1 MVKLFC
7 AVVGA
12 AGSAFSVRVDETDS
26 VDDLKKAIKAENERT
41 ITCDVRELQ
50 LYLAKTGRAW
60 LKSDGAAAVTLD
72 EHGNPQG
79 FDTMDPSLWIKN
91 DRYFGE
97 KFQPNEG
104 QIHVLV
110 VVPTEAP
117 VVPALSQ
124 QSFFWKEPKPLVATT
139 GANWDFQNSLDLG
152 NLASAIGRHYQ
163 AWRDGKTDKRSH
175 PLFVCLDGPGTGKS
189 RLLDEF
195 PNVLQQQIFRDE
207 TLGDP
212 VMKQLL
218 RQANTFKITF
228 ENGTTKPGKFTD
240 PGQAIGTRMLY
251 QLQDSVVW
259 EEFLLDRAHHVVPT
273 QVLSKL
279 SAITGTDFS
288 AMCVILCVDGL
299 QKLQHE
305 PGNKDS
311 DFYTVFASLCDL
323 VNASKCWVI
332 VICAATISQP
342 VDEFLAASPQWR
354 EMLQTTSLKRPKING
369 RDVFDTF
376 DSGNG
381 ALTQLLVDD
390 MGGHGRAL
398 EELCNVM
405 LQNQGQAFE
414 YMPVMHN
421 VLAAIR
427 QAYPAIV
434 AQMQSMKQAFLAVIS
449 RRSVDGN
456 SRFGRLSLDQVISC
470 GLIRLDG
477 THLQCPFVLY
487 MLLETHDIPWNKHA
501 TYALAERLK
510 DLKPWQLWE
519 QFNCKFRALKSE
531 AFSQEEPV
539 SWTDIHYGARFG
551 DGCNRHVFE
560 RQLTYALADKRM
572 PTKTKGFQKGGCSC
586 GNDRGK
592 CFLYQPADG
601 SPSGDAFLCL
611 EDATKG
617 YFHEVHQCQCV
628 EGKLSLDVFEQER
641 SKAAGPDDLFIR
653 YCTSQVTA
661 DLRMLPNSAFVDA
674 TCWEAYYGPFAARA
688 FFIKSVPLPCIN
700 TSSQVQLE
708 FVEGV
713 GPRYSARIAKKRPF
727 TSLEDALVKT
737 KIPAKVLKRFNFNT
751 DSR

>member
-7 AVVGA
+7 ALAGA
-12 AGSAFSVRVDETDS
+12 AGSAFSVRVDKSDT
-26 VDDLKKAIKAENERT
+26 VDDLRNMIRDHPQFGHPNSK
-41 ITCDVRELQ
+41 LQ
-50 LYLAKTGRAW
+50 LFLAKKGGAW
-60 LKSDGAAAVTLD
+60 LNSDGAAAVTLD

-79 FDTMDPSLWIKN
+79 FDKMDPSLWIKN

-104 QIHVLV
+104 QIHVLA
-110 VVPTEAP
+110 VVPTEAA

-124 QSFFWKEPKPLVATT
+124 QSFF
-139 GANWDFQNSLDLG
+139 
-152 NLASAIGRHYQ
+152 GRSQ
-163 AWRDGKTDKRSH
+163 
-175 PLFVCLDGPGTGKS
+175 S
-189 RLLDEF
+189 RWWQRLK
-195 PNVLQQQIFRDE
+195 
-207 TLGDP
+207 
-212 VMKQLL
+212 M
-218 RQANTFKITF
+218 
-228 ENGTTKPGKFTD
+228 
-240 PGQAIGTRMLY
+240 IGTRMLY
-251 QLQDSVVW
+251 QLQESDWTMFNANPVN
-259 EEFLLDRAHHVVPT
+259 
-273 QVLSKL
+273 QVFPAEVLTKL
-279 SAITGTDFS
+279 SAITETDS
-288 AMCVILCVDGL
+288 NRMCVILCVDSL

-305 PGNKDS
+305 PGSKHS
-311 DFYTVFASLCDL
+311 EFYTAFASLCDL
-323 VNASKCWVI
+323 VNASKCWLI
-332 VICAATISQP
+332 VICAATIYQP

-354 EMLQTTSLKRPKING
+354 EMLQTTSLKRPKIDG

-376 DSGNG
+376 DYGNG

-398 EELCNVM
+398 EELFNVM

-414 YMPVMHN
+414 FIPVMHN

-449 RRSVDGN
+449 RRRVDGN
-456 SRFGRLSLDQVISC
+456 SLFGILTLDQVISC

-477 THLQCPFVLY
+477 TQLQCPFILY
-487 MLLETHDIPWNKHA
+487 MLLETHDIPWSKHA
-501 TYALAERLK
+501 TYAPAERLE

-519 QFNCKFRALKSE
+519 HFNCKFRVLKSQ
-531 AFSQEEPV
+531 AFAQEESV
-539 SWTDIHYGARFG
+539 LWTDIHHGARFG
-551 DGCNRHVFE
+551 DGCNRRVIE

-572 PTKTKGFQKGGCSC
+572 PTKTKGFKEERCSC
-586 GNDRGK
+586 GNDQGK

-617 YFHEVHQCQCV
+617 FFHEVHQCKCV
-628 EGKLSLDVFEQER
+628 EGNLSLDVFEQER
-641 SKAAGPDDLFIR
+641 LKAAGPDDLFIL
-653 YCTSQVTA
+653 YCTSLVTT
-661 DLRMLPNSAFVDA
+661 DLCLLPNSAFVDA

-700 TSSQVQLE
+700 TSSEVQLE

-713 GPRYSARIAKKRPF
+713 GPAYRARIAKKRPF
-727 TSLEDALVKT
+727 TSLEDAFVKT
-737 KIPAKVLKRFNFNT
+737 KIPVKVLRRFKFNT

>member
-1 MVKLFC
+1 MVARKWFLLVGGNGKDLTSTTSVGVDVEDVDTFRK
-7 AVVGA
+7 AVKKECPSALANVDA
-12 AGSAFSVRVDETDS
+12 VDLTVFANRAEYDAKRNVLLPQSGSLVTAYGNNE
-26 VDDLKKAIKAENERT
+26 ENALIVQVPTQR
-41 ITCDVRELQ
+41 Q
-50 LYLAKTGRAW
+50 A
-60 LKSDGAAAVTLD
+60 
-72 EHGNPQG
+72 
-79 FDTMDPSLWIKN
+79 
-91 DRYFGE
+91 
-97 KFQPNEG
+97 
-104 QIHVLV
+104 
-110 VVPTEAP
+110 VVPTE
-117 VVPALSQ
+117 SQ
-124 QSFFWKEPKPLVATT
+124 QSFVWKEPKPLVGTT

-195 PNVLQQQIFRDE
+195 PNVLQQRIFRDE
-207 TLGDP
+207 TQGDP
-212 VMKQLL
+212 AMKQLL
-218 RQANTFKITF
+218 QTAYNFKITF
-228 ENGTTKPGKFTD
+228 ENGTTDNYGISD
-240 PGQAIGTRMLY
+240 PRKMIGTRMLY
-251 QLQDSVVW
+251 QLQESDWTMFNANPVN
-259 EEFLLDRAHHVVPT
+259 
-273 QVLSKL
+273 QVFPAEVLTKL
-279 SAITGTDFS
+279 SAITETDS
-288 AMCVILCVDGL
+288 NRMCVILCVDSL

-305 PGNKDS
+305 PGSKRS
-311 DFYTVFASLCDL
+311 EFYTAFASLCDL
-323 VNASKCWVI
+323 VNASKCWLI

-376 DSGNG
+376 DYGNG

-398 EELCNVM
+398 EELFNVM
-405 LQNQGQAFE
+405 LQNQGHAFE
-414 YMPVMHN
+414 FIPVMHN

-449 RRSVDGN
+449 RRRVDGN
-456 SRFGRLSLDQVISC
+456 SRFGSLTLDQVISC

-477 THLQCPFVLY
+477 IHLQCPFVLY
-487 MLLETHDIPWNKHA
+487 MLLETHHIPWNKHA
-501 TYALAERLK
+501 TYAPAERLE

-519 QFNCKFRALKSE
+519 HFNCKFRVLKSQ
-531 AFSQEEPV
+531 AFAQEESV
-539 SWTDIHYGARFG
+539 LWTDIHHGARFG
-551 DGCNRHVFE
+551 DGCNRRVIE

-572 PTKTKGFQKGGCSC
+572 PTKTKGFKEERCSC
-586 GNDRGK
+586 GNDQGK

-617 YFHEVHQCQCV
+617 FFHEVHQCKCV
-628 EGKLSLDVFEQER
+628 EGNLSLDVFEQER
-641 SKAAGPDDLFIR
+641 LKAAGPDDLFIL
-653 YCTSQVTA
+653 YCTSLVTA
-661 DLRMLPNSAFVDA
+661 DLCLLPNSAFVDA

-700 TSSQVQLE
+700 TSSEVQLE

-713 GPRYSARIAKKRPF
+713 GPAYRARIAKKRPF
-727 TSLEDALVKT
+727 TSLEDAFVKT
-737 KIPAKVLKRFNFNT
+737 KIPVKVLRRFKFNT

>member
-1 MVKLFC
+1 MVARKWFLLVGGNGKDLTSTTSVGVDVEDVDTLRD
-7 AVVGA
+7 AV
-12 AGSAFSVRVDETDS
+12 
-26 VDDLKKAIKAENERT
+26 K
-41 ITCDVRELQ
+41 
-50 LYLAKTGRAW
+50 
-60 LKSDGAAAVTLD
+60 
-72 EHGNPQG
+72 
-79 FDTMDPSLWIKN
+79 
-91 DRYFGE
+91 E
-97 KFQPNEG
+97 KFRDSHLAGIAASDLTVFANRAEYDAKRSVLLPQSGSPVTAYGNNEENALIV
-104 QIHVLV
+104 QVPTQRQV
-110 VVPTEAP
+110 VVPTE
-117 VVPALSQ
+117 SQ
-124 QSFFWKEPKPLVATT
+124 KSFVWKEPKSLVATT

-195 PNVLQQQIFRDE
+195 PNVLQQRIFRDE
-207 TLGDP
+207 TQGDP
-212 VMKQLL
+212 AMKQLL
-218 RQANTFKITF
+218 QTAYNFKITF
-228 ENGTTKPGKFTD
+228 ENGTTDNYGISD
-240 PGQAIGTRMLY
+240 PRKMIGTRMLY
-251 QLQDSVVW
+251 QLQESDWTMFNANPVN
-259 EEFLLDRAHHVVPT
+259 
-273 QVLSKL
+273 QVFPAEVLTKL
-279 SAITGTDFS
+279 SAITETDS
-288 AMCVILCVDGL
+288 NRMCVILCVDSL

-305 PGNKDS
+305 PGSKHS
-311 DFYTVFASLCDL
+311 EFYTAFASLCDL
-323 VNASKCWVI
+323 VNASKCWLI
-332 VICAATISQP
+332 VICAATIYQP

-376 DSGNG
+376 DYGNG

-398 EELCNVM
+398 EELFNVM
-405 LQNQGQAFE
+405 LQNEGQAFE
-414 YMPVMHN
+414 FIPVMHK

-449 RRSVDGN
+449 RRRVDGN
-456 SRFGRLSLDQVISC
+456 SRFGSLTLDQVISC

-501 TYALAERLK
+501 TYAPAERLE

-519 QFNCKFRALKSE
+519 HFNCKFRVLKSQ
-531 AFSQEEPV
+531 AFAQEEPV
-539 SWTDIHYGARFG
+539 LWTDIHHGARFG
-551 DGCNRHVFE
+551 DGCNRRVIE

-572 PTKTKGFQKGGCSC
+572 PTKTKGFKEERCSC
-586 GNDRGK
+586 GNDQGK

-601 SPSGDAFLCL
+601 SPSGDVFLCL

-617 YFHEVHQCQCV
+617 FFHEVHQCKCV
-628 EGKLSLDVFEQER
+628 EGNLSLDVFEQER
-641 SKAAGPDDLFIR
+641 LKAAGPDDLFIL
-653 YCTSQVTA
+653 YCTSLVTA
-661 DLRMLPNSAFVDA
+661 DLCLLPNSAFVDA

-700 TSSQVQLE
+700 TSSEVQLE

-713 GPRYSARIAKKRPF
+713 GPAYRARIAKKRPF
-727 TSLEDALVKT
+727 TSLEDAFVKT
-737 KIPAKVLKRFNFNT
+737 KIPVKVLRRFKFNT

>member
-1 MVKLFC
+1 MVARKWFLLVGGNGKDLTSTTSVGVDVEDVDTFRK
-7 AVVGA
+7 AVKKECPSALANVDA
-12 AGSAFSVRVDETDS
+12 VDLTVFANRAEYDAKRNVLLPQSGSLVTAYGNNE
-26 VDDLKKAIKAENERT
+26 ENALIVQVPTQR
-41 ITCDVRELQ
+41 Q
-50 LYLAKTGRAW
+50 A
-60 LKSDGAAAVTLD
+60 
-72 EHGNPQG
+72 
-79 FDTMDPSLWIKN
+79 
-91 DRYFGE
+91 
-97 KFQPNEG
+97 
-104 QIHVLV
+104 
-110 VVPTEAP
+110 VVPTE
-117 VVPALSQ
+117 SQ
-124 QSFFWKEPKPLVATT
+124 QSFVWKEPKSLVATT

-195 PNVLQQQIFRDE
+195 PNVLQQRIFRDE
-207 TLGDP
+207 TQGDP
-212 VMKQLL
+212 AMKQLL
-218 RQANTFKITF
+218 QTAYNFKITF
-228 ENGTTKPGKFTD
+228 ENGTTDNYGISD
-240 PGQAIGTRMLY
+240 PRKMIGTRMLY
-251 QLQDSVVW
+251 QLQESDWTMFNANPVN
-259 EEFLLDRAHHVVPT
+259 
-273 QVLSKL
+273 QVFPAEVLTKL
-279 SAITGTDFS
+279 SAITETDS
-288 AMCVILCVDGL
+288 NRMCVILCVDSL

-305 PGNKDS
+305 PGSKRS
-311 DFYTVFASLCDL
+311 EFYTAFASLCDL
-323 VNASKCWVI
+323 VNASKCWLI

-376 DSGNG
+376 DYGNG

-398 EELCNVM
+398 EELFNVM

-414 YMPVMHN
+414 FIPVMHN

-449 RRSVDGN
+449 RRRVDGN
-456 SRFGRLSLDQVISC
+456 SRFGSLTLDQVISC

-477 THLQCPFVLY
+477 IHLQCPFVLY
-487 MLLETHDIPWNKHA
+487 MLLETHHIPWNKHA
-501 TYALAERLK
+501 TYAPAERLE

-519 QFNCKFRALKSE
+519 HFNCKFRVLKSQ
-531 AFSQEEPV
+531 AFAQEESV
-539 SWTDIHYGARFG
+539 LWTDIHHGARFG
-551 DGCNRHVFE
+551 DGCNRRVIE

-572 PTKTKGFQKGGCSC
+572 PTKTKGFKEERCSC
-586 GNDRGK
+586 GNDQGK

-617 YFHEVHQCQCV
+617 FFHEVHQCKCV
-628 EGKLSLDVFEQER
+628 EGNLSLDVFEQER
-641 SKAAGPDDLFIR
+641 LKAAGPDDLFIL
-653 YCTSQVTA
+653 YCTSLVTA
-661 DLRMLPNSAFVDA
+661 DLWLLPNSAFVDA

-700 TSSQVQLE
+700 TSSEVQLE

-713 GPRYSARIAKKRPF
+713 GPAYRARIAKKRPF
-727 TSLEDALVKT
+727 TSLEDAFVKT
-737 KIPAKVLKRFNFNT
+737 KIPVKVLRRFKFNT